1 MRIHTGD
8 FVLVISGKDKGK
20 TGTVLRVLGNR
31 LVVSDVNMRTR
42 HVRKT
47 TQGPGQR
54 LKYEASIAACNVM
67 IMDAKTKKPTRIGMR
82 MDEKGHK
89 MRIAKVSGEPLV
101 KGKVTSKKGPKAA
114 PLKGQEGKESREGKE
129 GKEGGAAVQKVAG
142 PQKKPFWKRLS
153 FGAEAVQEG
162 EPFDF
167 AQGKEPKGQVTDH
180 SVPAE
185 TRIPESFSHGRGS

>member
-20 TGTVLRVLGNR
+20 TGTVLRVLGDR

-54 LKYEASIAACNVM
+54 LKYEASIAASNVM
-67 IMDAKTKKPTRIGMR
+67 VMDAKTKKPTRIGVR
-82 MDEKGHK
+82 LDEKGRK
-89 MRIAKVSGEPLV
+89 MRIAKVSGEVLV
-101 KGKVTSKKGPKAA
+101 QGKVRAKKGPKAA
-114 PLKGQEGKESREGKE
+114 PLKAQEGKVGKE
-129 GKEGGAAVQKVAG
+129 GKEGEVQQVAG
-142 PQKKPFWKRLS
+142 PERKPFWKRLS

-162 EPFDF
+162 E
-167 AQGKEPKGQVTDH
+167 EPKGQVTDH

>member
-20 TGTVLRVLGNR
+20 TGTVLRVLGDR

-47 TQGPGQR
+47 AQGPGQR
-54 LKYEASIAACNVM
+54 LKYEASISASNVM
-67 IMDAKTKKPTRIGMR
+67 VMDAKTKKPTRIGMR
-82 MDEKGHK
+82 IDEKGHK
-89 MRIAKVSGEPLV
+89 MRIAKVSGEVLV

-114 PLKGQEGKESREGKE
+114 PLKAQESKEGKE
-129 GKEGGAAVQKVAG
+129 GKEGEVQKVAG
-142 PQKKPFWKRLS
+142 PDRKPFWKRLS

-162 EPFDF
+162 E
-167 AQGKEPKGQVTDH
+167 GPKGQVTDH
-180 SVPAE
+180 SVPEE